1 MNTPKHKKTIN
12 YLKEMKFWS
21 ITLLVLTI
29 ASADNWAV
37 LIYGSLTYDNYRH
50 HADVAHAY

>member
-1 MNTPKHKKTIN
+1 MN
-12 YLKEMKFWS
+12 S
-21 ITLLVLTI
+21 IFLVLLTLTLV
-29 ASADNWAV
+29 SADNWAV